1 MIIGKAI
8 ESDIPS
14 ICRIYDDIHTAEE
27 SGSIFVGWR
36 RGIYPTDKTVLDS
49 FCRGD
54 LFVEKDE
61 NGVIVASAIINQ
73 IQVPDYSK
81 GKWVCDAKDEEV
93 MVLHTLAVSPSFFAH
108 GYGKAFVNFYEN
120 YAAEHGCRY
129 LRMDTNAGNSRA
141 RAMYKKLGYSETGII
156 PTVFNGIEGVSL
168 VLLEKAL

>member
-1 MIIGKAI
+1 MIKKAI

-27 SGSIFVGWR
+27 SGLIFVGWR

-49 FCRGD
+49 FNRGD

-73 IQVPDYSK
+73 IR
-81 GKWVCDAKDEEV
+81 KWAYDAKDEEV
-93 MVLHTLAVSPSFFAH
+93 MVLHTLAVSPSFSAH
-108 GYGKAFVNFYEN
+108 GYGKAFVDFYEN
-120 YAAEHGCRY
+120 HAAEHGCRY

-141 RAMYKKLGYSETGII
+141 RAMYKKLGYSEAGII
-156 PTVFNGIEGVSL
+156 STVFNGIEGVPL
-168 VLLEKAL
+168 VLLEKAI

>member
-1 MIIGKAI
+1 MIKKAI
-8 ESDIPS
+8 ESDISS

-27 SGSIFVGWR
+27 SGLIFVGWR

-49 FCRGD
+49 FDRGD

-61 NGVIVASAIINQ
+61 DGVIVASAIINQ

-81 GKWVCDAKDEEV
+81 GKWVYDAKDEEV
-93 MVLHTLAVSPSFFAH
+93 MVLHTLAVSPSFSAH
-108 GYGKAFVNFYEN
+108 GYGKAFVDFYEN

-141 RAMYKKLGYSETGII
+141 RAMYKKLGYSEAGII
-156 PTVFNGIEGVSL
+156 PTVFNGIEGVPL
-168 VLLEKAL
+168 VLLEKRLQ